1 MSFRDGIRRDL
12 QAKRQA
18 DRSRDD
24 ETRANRIADMTGLV
38 RNGQLSPRRFLEI
51 TRQILDGDADR
62 VVRVGEEYR
71 PDIQTGE
78 QR

>member
-1 MSFRDGIRRDL
+1 
-12 QAKRQA
+12 
-18 DRSRDD
+18 
-24 ETRANRIADMTGLV
+24 MTV
-38 RNGQLSPRRFLEI
+38 FFKNGQMSPRRFLEI

-71 PDIQTGE
+71 PDIQTGD

>member
-1 MSFRDGIRRDL
+1 MSGNNRHL
-12 QAKRQA
+12 QAKRLA
-18 DRSRDD
+18 DRSRDEEAKAQAISD
-24 ETRANRIADMTGLV
+24 ITGFV
-38 RNGQLSPRRFLEI
+38 KNGQMSPRRFLEI

-71 PDIQTGE
+71 PDIQTGD